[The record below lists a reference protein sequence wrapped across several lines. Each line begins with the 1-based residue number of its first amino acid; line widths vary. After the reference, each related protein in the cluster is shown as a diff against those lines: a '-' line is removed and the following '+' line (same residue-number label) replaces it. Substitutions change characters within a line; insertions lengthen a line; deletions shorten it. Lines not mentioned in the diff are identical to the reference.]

1 MANTTFRDSVLRAVA
16 ILGLI
21 AILLLGA
28 WGIIQLAFFISDLVS
43 NAGGTASTSQQ
54 TSGHEF
60 VTASIPSEAT
70 TGSPVTITWNH
81 TGGSGNY
88 SYQLSYSCVTGL
100 TMKAP
105 VPTGSTQ
112 TVSCDTPFN
121 YTQASTSLAITPFN
135 SGATD
140 AKVTITIMAT
150 NLATGA
156 VTAQTSG
163 SMTVHPGKTAT
174 TKPSTSTK
182 PATSSS
188 SSKAHST
195 YVASNRSYQSL
206 YGYSDLAVTITS
218 AYSQNGNASMQFVIQ
233 NVGTNVTPANWS
245 FVANLPSGY
254 QYQSA
259 PQQAL
264 YPGDKIVYSMGFSDY
279 SQSSYSYANT
289 QQYPYG
295 TYGSYNPYGCSQNGA
310 YGYGCAQT
318 SSAYYGGYGYSGPRT
333 VSVTVDPFNQ
343 IMELTKANN
352 TASATY
358 NAY

>member
-1 MANTTFRDSVLRAVA
+1 MANTTFKDSVLRAVA

-43 NAGGTASTSQQ
+43 NAGGQASSSQQ

-60 VTASIPSEAT
+60 ITASIPAEAT
-70 TGSPVTITWNH
+70 TGQSVTITWNH
-81 TGGSGNY
+81 TGSSGNY
-88 SYQLSYSCVTGL
+88 SYQLSYSCVAGMTF
-100 TMKAP
+100 KAP

-121 YTQASTSLAITPFN
+121 YTQASTSLALTPLY
-135 SGATD
+135 SGTTD

-163 SMTVHPGKTAT
+163 SMTVHPGKTASKPATT
-174 TKPSTSTK
+174 TKK
-182 PATSSS
+182 PTTSSS
-188 SSKAHST
+188 SSKAKST
-195 YVASNRSYQSL
+195 YVASSRSYQSL

-218 AYSQNGNASMQFVIQ
+218 AYSQNGNAALQFVVQ
-233 NVGTNVTPANWS
+233 NVGTNVTPSHWT

-264 YPGDKIVYSMGFSDY
+264 YPGDKIVYSMGYSDY
-279 SQSSYSYANT
+279 TSSGYTYGNT

-295 TYGSYNPYGCSQNGA
+295 TYGSYNPYGCSTMGA
-310 YGYGCAQT
+310 YGYGCANG
-318 SSAYYGGYGYSGPRT
+318 SSNYGYNGVYGPRT